1 VNATG
6 RLAVGVIGAGGVGVA
21 MAQALAGAGHLLLGI
36 TAISQESRDR
46 VEAQLP
52 EVEVLTIGE
61 VLARAELVI
70 LAIPETELEAVI
82 GGFSEEHL
90 WKAGQ
95 LVAHTSAAHGYTVL
109 SSAAQQGVIPLAIH
123 PSMRFT
129 GTSVD
134 VARLRESFCA
144 VSAPKVALPI
154 AQALVIEMGAEPVVI
169 TEEQRAA
176 YAEAFEV
183 ATNFSAMVVNQA
195 IGLLEDA
202 GIENARGIIAPSV
215 RSAVERALDDGHT
228 PIDTAKLFDGKAG
241 NGETDRGSLGGSDFE
256 PGDDR

>member
-1 VNATG
+1 MTATG
-6 RLAVGVIGAGGVGVA
+6 RLALGVIGAGAVGVA

-36 TAISQESRDR
+36 TAISQESLDR
-46 VEAQLP
+46 VDAQLP
-52 EVEVLTIGE
+52 GVEVLNIGE

-82 GGFSEEHL
+82 GGFSEAHL

-95 LVAHTSAAHGYTVL
+95 LVAHTSVAHGYSVL
-109 SSAAQQGVIPLAIH
+109 ASAAQQGVIPLAIH
-123 PSMRFT
+123 PAMRFT

-154 AQALVIEMGAEPVVI
+154 AQALVIEMGGEPVVI
-169 TEEQRAA
+169 DEQQRAA

-183 ATNFSAMVVNQA
+183 STKFSTLVVNQA

-202 GIENARGIIAPSV
+202 GIANARGILAPSV
-215 RSAVERALDDGHT
+215 RSAVERALDDGHQ
-228 PIDTAKLFDGKAG
+228 PLAPFS
-241 NGETDRGSLGGSDFE
+241 ES
-256 PGDDR
+256 

>member
-1 VNATG
+1 LSATG

-52 EVEVLTIGE
+52 GVEVLTIGD
-61 VLARAELVI
+61 VLTRAELVI

-82 GGFSEEHL
+82 GGFSEAHL

-95 LVAHTSAAHGYTVL
+95 LVAHTSAKHGYSVL

-123 PSMRFT
+123 PAMRFT
-129 GTSVD
+129 GSSVD

-169 TEEQRAA
+169 TEDQRAA
-176 YAEAFEV
+176 YAEAFDV
-183 ATNFSAMVVNQA
+183 STTFSTLVVNQA
-195 IGLLEDA
+195 IGLLEEA
-202 GIENARGIIAPSV
+202 GIANARGILAPSV
-215 RSAVERALDDGHT
+215 RTAVERALDDGHQ
-228 PIDTAKLFDGKAG
+228 PLDASEL
-241 NGETDRGSLGGSDFE
+241 LGGDASGRGE
-256 PGDDR
+256 VESGDDR

>member
-1 VNATG
+1 VTATG
-6 RLAVGVIGAGGVGVA
+6 RLAVGVIGAGAVGVA

-36 TAISQESRDR
+36 TAISQESLDR

-52 EVEVLTIGE
+52 GVEVLTIGD

-70 LAIPETELEAVI
+70 LAIPEADLEAVI
-82 GGFSEEHL
+82 GGFSEAHL

-95 LVAHTSAAHGYTVL
+95 LVAHTSAKHGYTVL
-109 SSAAQQGVIPLAIH
+109 GSAAQQGVIPLAIH
-123 PSMRFT
+123 PAMRFT
-129 GTSVD
+129 ETSVD

-144 VSAPKVALPI
+144 VAAPKVALPI

-169 TEEQRAA
+169 TDEQRTA

-228 PIDTAKLFDGKAG
+228 PIDTSELLGG
-241 NGETDRGSLGGSDFE
+241 GTGGSDDFE
-256 PGDDR
+256 TGEDR